1 MQYLNINN
9 VVSILNWSLNPYGS
23 SWIAKQA
30 YQFLEE
36 EFFTISS
43 SSSILG
49 SLSKDTMMRIL
60 KSDFV
65 QASESEVLQALIKWG
80 EFQLSKENAQR
91 DVVSTATLGRN
102 KSGATSKRKEIC
114 DSELKELISS
124 MITQASIEIH
134 SLTCFI
140 QITFEIVFVTG
151 SCSACFTK
159 RQNL

>member
-102 KSGATSKRKEIC
+102 KNGATSKRKEIC

-134 SLTCFI
+134 FLTCLDNSN
-140 QITFEIVFVTG
+140 QI
-151 SCSACFTK
+151 
-159 RQNL
+159 

>member
-1 MQYLNINN
+1 MSFQDMLMQYLNINN

-91 DVVSTATLGRN
+91 EQPMVSTATLGRS

-124 MITQASIEIH
+124 MITQ
-134 SLTCFI
+134 
-140 QITFEIVFVTG
+140 VT
-151 SCSACFTK
+151 
-159 RQNL
+159 

>member
-1 MQYLNINN
+1 MLMQYLNINN

-91 DVVSTATLGRN
+91 EQPMVSTATLGRS

-124 MITQASIEIH
+124 MITQ
-134 SLTCFI
+134 
-140 QITFEIVFVTG
+140 VT
-151 SCSACFTK
+151 
-159 RQNL
+159 